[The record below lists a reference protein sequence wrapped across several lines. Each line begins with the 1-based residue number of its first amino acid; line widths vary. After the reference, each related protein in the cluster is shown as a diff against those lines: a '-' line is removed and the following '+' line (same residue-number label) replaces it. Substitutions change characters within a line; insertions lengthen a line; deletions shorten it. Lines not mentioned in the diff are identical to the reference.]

1 MKKLILI
8 TALALGACG
17 GEGVI
22 PPPRAGYVPVP
33 SARATPSARPTP
45 GPATP
50 LPGGLAAVQ
59 GATAPRL
66 IARFGKPQ
74 LDMSEGTARKLQ
86 FSGPIC
92 VLDTYLYP
100 QNRGEPVVTH
110 VDARQRDGR
119 PIDEASCVAALS
131 GARAR

>member
-8 TALALGACG
+8 GTLALGACG
-17 GEGVI
+17 EGGMI

-33 SARATPSARPTP
+33 SQRPTP
-45 GPATP
+45 TAPMP
-50 LPGGLAAVQ
+50 SNLAALH

-66 IARFGKPQ
+66 IAQFGKPQ

-86 FSGPIC
+86 FAGPIC

-100 QNRGEPVVTH
+100 QGRGEAVVTH

>member
-8 TALALGACG
+8 GTLALGACG
-17 GEGVI
+17 EGGVI

-33 SARATPSARPTP
+33 SARPTPSTAPM
-45 GPATP
+45 PAN
-50 LPGGLAAVQ
+50 LAAIQ

-74 LDMSEGTARKLQ
+74 LDVSEGTARKLQ

-100 QNRGEPVVTH
+100 QSRGEPVVTH

>member
-8 TALALGACG
+8 GTLALGACG
-17 GEGVI
+17 EGGVI

-33 SARATPSARPTP
+33 SQRPAP
-45 GPATP
+45 GPAAP
-50 LPGGLAAVQ
+50 MPANLAAIQ

-74 LDMSEGTARKLQ
+74 LDVSEGTARKLQ

-100 QNRGEPVVTH
+100 QSRGEPVVTH

>member
-8 TALALGACG
+8 GTLALGACG
-17 GEGVI
+17 EGGVI

-33 SARATPSARPTP
+33 SARPAPRPS
-45 GPATP
+45 
-50 LPGGLAAVQ
+50 LPPSLAALR

-66 IARFGKPQ
+66 IAQFGKPQ

-86 FSGPIC
+86 FAGPVC

-100 QNRGEPVVTH
+100 QGRGEPVVTH
-110 VDARQRDGR
+110 IDARQRDGR
-119 PIDEASCVAALS
+119 PIDEASCVSALS
-131 GARAR
+131 GGR

>member
-8 TALALGACG
+8 STLALGACG
-17 GEGVI
+17 EGGVI

-33 SARATPSARPTP
+33 SARPTPSTAPM
-45 GPATP
+45 PAN
-50 LPGGLAAVQ
+50 LAAIQ

-74 LDMSEGTARKLQ
+74 LDVSEGTARKLQ

-100 QNRGEPVVTH
+100 QSRGEPVVTH

-131 GARAR
+131 GSRAR

>member
-1 MKKLILI
+1 MKRLILI
-8 TALALGACG
+8 GMLALGACSEG
-17 GEGVI
+17 GVI

-33 SARATPSARPTP
+33 SARPAP
-45 GPATP
+45 GPAAP
-50 LPGGLAAVQ
+50 LPGNIGALR
-59 GATAPRL
+59 GATAPGL

-86 FSGPIC
+86 FAGPIC

-100 QNRGEPVVTH
+100 QKRGEPVVTH
-110 VDARQRDGR
+110 IDARQRDGR

-131 GARAR
+131 GGRPGGR

>member
-8 TALALGACG
+8 TTLALGACG
-17 GEGVI
+17 EGGVI

-33 SARATPSARPTP
+33 SARPTPSTAPM
-45 GPATP
+45 PAN
-50 LPGGLAAVQ
+50 LAAIQ

-74 LDMSEGTARKLQ
+74 LDVSEGTARKLQ

-100 QNRGEPVVTH
+100 QSRGEPVVTH